1 MPSEAVIEAGVRFAR
16 DLRTIR
22 ELRKVTLDDVHQKTR
37 ITPTL
42 ITAFESDGL
51 FDHPTFNRVYLR
63 SFVRAYAGCISVEP
77 DRVLHHLD
85 RALEGEY
92 RNELAVQ
99 ITGAEPE
106 VVESLDRGEGEA
118 DPDATSD
125 DASPVDGQT
134 GRTAPAFDDRTDEP
148 GGQEEIR
155 GPNQG
160 SSTSG
165 SSPGTSTTDEEQTPS
180 ATKDSP
186 PQSLPASS
194 GHASGDDIE
203 STRETASQ
211 EAPAASEAA
220 PETAPEGTPTEE
232 RRPHPHSFYP
242 RPVKETSQ
250 EEKESKREESKPEE
264 SATDTPVREETTG
277 QWEGEARE
285 DDSAHDAPRTPDA
298 FEETADDPTRKPDP
312 ARFSE
317 TKLSNTAPSDKEP
330 SGQDLPVT
338 ETESTRSKPDRRSTP
353 SERSEESESPD
364 KFSTPQDEAASEAAP
379 ASPAAR
385 FRMEREDPE
394 GPPPPQSGEMVGR
407 PRPIGEAP
415 EPESRSVD
423 AEKPHLEASP
433 EPRPTGSQGSPTAR
447 PVYGKEPNP
456 SKLKNQDAGVPASSG
471 GAASVQDLLASS
483 QREIMIGGGLIGLV
497 LVILIAWMAV
507 SGGDAKPESTP
518 TAQTVDTVRA
528 EAEGATS
535 TPSGPPASLELG
547 RSIHVAIRANE
558 PVQGIRIQRDS
569 DLRRPYWIDE
579 GEVSVFPFS
588 ERIVI
593 EQEPT
598 NVDLFVEGYAY
609 PTDGVDIRGRVII
622 TRDSVQAFSETLRG
636 EPVEFSTPP
645 DTISIPPPSLQ

>member
-22 ELRKVTLDDVHQKTR
+22 EQRNVTLDDVHQKTR

-63 SFVRAYAGCISVEP
+63 SFVRAYAGCINVEP

-106 VVESLDRGEGEA
+106 VVESLDRSEAEA
-118 DPDATSD
+118 DPDADSDATSE

-134 GRTAPAFDDRTDEP
+134 GRTGSAFNDGIDEP
-148 GGQEEIR
+148 GGQEGIG
-155 GPNQG
+155 GPNQD
-160 SSTSG
+160 SSTSR
-165 SSPGTSTTDEEQTPS
+165 SSPGTSTASEKPTPS
-180 ATKDSP
+180 AAQDSP
-186 PQSLPASS
+186 PQSFPPSS
-194 GHASGDDIE
+194 GHESEDAE

-211 EAPAASEAA
+211 EAPAAPEAA
-220 PETAPEGTPTEE
+220 SEPAEGIPTEE
-232 RRPHPHSFYP
+232 RRPHPHSFYA
-242 RPVKETSQ
+242 RPVTETSQ
-250 EEKESKREESKPEE
+250 EEKEPKQEESNPEE
-264 SATDTPVREETTG
+264 SAPNTPVREETTG
-277 QWEGEARE
+277 QREGETRE
-285 DDSAHDAPRTPDA
+285 DDSVRDASRPPDA
-298 FEETADDPTRKPDP
+298 SEETDGDPTRTPDP
-312 ARFSE
+312 ARLPESKRSDTE
-317 TKLSNTAPSDKEP
+317 PPDPPS
-330 SGQDLPVT
+330 T
-338 ETESTRSKPDRRSTP
+338 
-353 SERSEESESPD
+353 SPD
-364 KFSTPQDEAASEAAP
+364 DAASETAP

-407 PRPIGEAP
+407 PRPIGDGP
-415 EPESRSVD
+415 EPDPRSLD
-423 AEKPHLEASP
+423 AEKPHREASL
-433 EPRPTGSQGSPTAR
+433 EPQPTGSPGSPTAR
-447 PVYGKEPNP
+447 PVYGEEPDP
-456 SKLKNQDAGVPASSG
+456 GKLGNQDAGAPAYSG
-471 GAASVQDLLASS
+471 SAASVQDLLASS

-497 LVILIAWMAV
+497 LVLLIAWMAV
-507 SGGDAKPESTP
+507 SGGDAEPEPTP
-518 TAQTVDTVRA
+518 PTQTVDTVRA
-528 EAEGATS
+528 EAEGAPS
-535 TPSGPPASLELG
+535 TPSDPPASLELG
-547 RSIHVAIRANE
+547 RAIHVAIRANE

-588 ERIVI
+588 EQIAI
-593 EQEPT
+593 EQELT